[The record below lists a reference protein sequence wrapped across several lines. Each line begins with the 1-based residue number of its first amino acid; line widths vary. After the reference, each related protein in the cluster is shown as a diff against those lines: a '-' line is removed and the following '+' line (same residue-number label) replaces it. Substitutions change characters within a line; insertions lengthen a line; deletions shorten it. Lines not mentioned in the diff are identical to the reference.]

1 MNRVWEMSLL
11 EKSITSINNQLI
23 KDCTK
28 LKQKK
33 FRNLN
38 NQYLVEG
45 HHLVNEALMAGVLNT
60 VFFTG
65 NIDFEFEN
73 SYQVTEDVMRKLS
86 SVETPQGIIGVCN
99 KVVNQKISD
108 RVLLLDN
115 LQDPGNIGTL
125 IRSCAAFGF
134 NTIIANNTVDFFNDK
149 VIRSSQGAIFKIS
162 LINASIIDFVK
173 GNSDYH
179 FIATDLKAKN
189 DLSDFSIDNE
199 KVGLI
204 LGNEGQGISE
214 DLLELADAKVKI
226 RMADMESLNVAVAG
240 SIFMYQ
246 LTLGRK

>member
-1 MNRVWEMSLL
+1 MSLL
-11 EKSITSINNQLI
+11 EKLITSANNQLI
-23 KDCTK
+23 KDCAK

-60 VFFTG
+60 VFFTEEL
-65 NIDFEFEN
+65 NFEFEN
-73 SYQVTEDVMRKLS
+73 SYLVTDDVMRKLS
-86 SVETPQGIIGVCN
+86 SVEAPQGILGVCN
-99 KVVNQKISD
+99 KVQNQRISD

-149 VIRSSQGAIFKIS
+149 VIRSSQGAIFKIA
-162 LINASIIDFVK
+162 LFNASVIDFVK
-173 GNSDYH
+173 ENSDYH

-246 LTLGRK
+246 LTVGRK